1 LAVCI
6 QGTPLT
12 PLFPATAA
20 LEPKELAAV
29 LQMLKMRL
37 TTFGP
42 VLTKALKSGREQFNA
57 LQDFHRLCT
66 RKGLFNA
73 HANAGARCVP
83 PPRFCH
89 HPRCAVERIA
99 STPPTGPCEPPHA
112 PCSGLERE
120 C

>member
-1 LAVCI
+1 M

-20 LEPKELAAV
+20 VEPKDLAAV

-83 PPRFCH
+83 LPAKFHQLHAYRIH
-89 HPRCAVERIA
+89 STGKAVE
-99 STPPTGPCEPPHA
+99 SHHA
-112 PCSGLERE
+112 PWSGLDTQCDGEISKF
-120 C
+120 